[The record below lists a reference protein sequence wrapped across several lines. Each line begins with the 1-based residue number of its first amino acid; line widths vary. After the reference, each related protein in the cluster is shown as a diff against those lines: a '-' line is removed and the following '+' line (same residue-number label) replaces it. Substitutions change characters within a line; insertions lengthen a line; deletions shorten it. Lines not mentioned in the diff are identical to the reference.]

1 MEFADVLP
9 PAQRHHPACATAP
22 ADATAPARAT
32 VGRRHLPPPP
42 PPPPPSPP
50 SPRPHLPPPAARTH
64 LLSHRGVT
72 VLSAVLGV
80 LATITADKASLLRPD
95 LSV

>member
-32 VGRRHLPPPP
+32 VGRRHFPPPP
-42 PPPPPSPP
+42 PPPPASPTSRRAKPP
-50 SPRPHLPPPAARTH
+50 SFAPWRHGFVCSSGRPGNH
-64 LLSHRGVT
+64 
-72 VLSAVLGV
+72 
-80 LATITADKASLLRPD
+80 
-95 LSV
+95 